1 MPYLIDGHNLIPKIP
16 GLSLQA
22 IDDEVQLMKRLKV
35 FCRQHRKRVDVYFD
49 NAPVGQSRTRKFGS
63 VTAHFVRQGMTA
75 DAAIYARL
83 RSLKRSAR
91 NWTVVSSDR
100 EVQAAARAANAQVIS
115 SEVFAQE
122 LEQPAKEEISV
133 PSGPESDANLAL
145 SQEEIDGWLRLFGAD
160 GAE

>member
-22 IDDEVQLMKRLKV
+22 IDDEVQLIKLLKV
-35 FCRQHRKRVDVYFD
+35 FCRQQRKRVDVYFD
-49 NAPVGQSRTRKFGS
+49 NAPAGHSRTRKFGS
-63 VTAHFVRQGMTA
+63 VTAHFVRQGATA

-83 RSLKRSAR
+83 RSLGRSAR

-100 EVQAAARAANAQVIS
+100 EVQAAARAAHAQVAS

-122 LEQPAKEEISV
+122 LEQPASETTIA
-133 PSGPESDANLAL
+133 PSGPGSDANLAL
-145 SQEEIDGWLRLFGAD
+145 SQEEVDDWLRLFGAD
-160 GAE
+160 SAE